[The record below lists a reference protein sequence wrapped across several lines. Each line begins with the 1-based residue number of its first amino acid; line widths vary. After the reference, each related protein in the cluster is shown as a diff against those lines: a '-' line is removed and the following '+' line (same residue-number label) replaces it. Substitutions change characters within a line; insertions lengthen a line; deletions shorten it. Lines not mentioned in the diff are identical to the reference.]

1 LLDQAQQATGEN
13 NTSEAFQLLM
23 EADQRILGVED
34 SHKKFIDISI
44 AAESAIE
51 ILKRI
56 GVSTGE
62 SARLLALADLERDK
76 DYDSAIEF
84 VAEALDSAKST
95 IESHSPNITGT
106 IDSPGLQE
114 DAEGDVDITL
124 KNIGNVL
131 AKEITMQL
139 SGQFEAVDAPRIG
152 SLNPGTDILVRA
164 RIVPHASGELPIRVN
179 ITCKRHFDGSL
190 LNFELDGKVS
200 VFSAGPPYTIG
211 RATETTKCAH
221 CQGRVKS
228 GFEIVTC
235 RCGSNLHLT
244 CAKRTGQCPVCSQ
257 KFSF

>member
-1 LLDQAQQATGEN
+1 
-13 NTSEAFQLLM
+13 
-23 EADQRILGVED
+23 
-34 SHKKFIDISI
+34 DISI